1 MANYIKQ
8 NDNNPVINSNFSNAL
23 DDLIEI
29 CNKGQSSNSKL
40 FNPEDSFLI
49 DQIKISKK
57 LPLNEY
63 QELLNEA
70 NEINTSYEKNTFG
83 LISRFI

>member
-29 CNKGQSSNSKL
+29 CHKGQSSNRKL

-49 DQIKISKK
+49 HQMKLTLIHSLLYLWPNHLKK
-57 LPLNEY
+57 FL
-63 QELLNEA
+63 
-70 NEINTSYEKNTFG
+70 EKV
-83 LISRFI
+83 